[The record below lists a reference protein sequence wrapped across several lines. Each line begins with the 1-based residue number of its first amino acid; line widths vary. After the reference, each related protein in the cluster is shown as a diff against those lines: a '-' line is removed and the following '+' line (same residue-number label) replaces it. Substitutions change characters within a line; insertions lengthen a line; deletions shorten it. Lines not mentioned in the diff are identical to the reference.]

1 MVLRACAIMEG
12 AAARSF
18 SSVPYYEWL
27 KPLSSSPP
35 SPSSSSSTSSTLSTP
50 SIDRSAAGDDGHGRD
65 TTMMCLPLLGRLEGR
80 ATTPDRGQ
88 NPVKEEMMM
97 SNSISTTG
105 TTTGEVVA
113 GVDLNIGLPVIG
125 GYSSEEAPM
134 DEEDDEEEDFE
145 EEEDEK
151 TRKHECKE
159 EEAGD
164 QANST
169 EMGVEGSEPGYLRV
183 GGEEG
188 IKGFIGSR
196 GRRYW
201 IPTPA
206 QILVGPVQFICH
218 VCSKTFNRYNN
229 MQVHMWGHG
238 REYRKGPESLKGTQA
253 ATLALLKLP
262 CYCCAPGC
270 RNNVAHPR
278 ARPLKDFRTLQ
289 THYKRKHGDK
299 HFGCRR
305 CGKPFAV
312 KGDWRTH
319 EKNCGKRWFCAC
331 GSDFKHKRSLND
343 HVRSFGGGH
352 RPVAPDQAAAAAA
365 VAVPLLKHKER
376 IIHFD
381 QAMVVPW
388 NGAHAHA

>member
-1 MVLRACAIMEG
+1 MVLSAACAMES
-12 AAARSF
+12 AAGVGVQF
-18 SSVPYYEWL
+18 FEWL
-27 KPLSSSPP
+27 KPRSSSPPP
-35 SPSSSSSTSSTLSTP
+35 SPSSFSSTSSSTL
-50 SIDRSAAGDDGHGRD
+50 SIDRAVGDGGLG
-65 TTMMCLPLLGRLEGR
+65 TALCLPLLGRLEER
-80 ATTPDRGQ
+80 ATSPDHGRN
-88 NPVKEEMMM
+88 NPIKEEMS
-97 SNSISTTG
+97 SNITSAG
-105 TTTGEVVA
+105 TRGEEA
-113 GVDLNIGLPVIG
+113 GLDLNIGLPAID
-125 GYSSEEAPM
+125 GYTSEEATM
-134 DEEDDEEEDFE
+134 DEEDDEEEDTE
-145 EEEDEK
+145 EEEEK
-151 TRKHECKE
+151 PARQHEVCKA
-159 EEAGD
+159 EAGE
-164 QANST
+164 QVRVQ
-169 EMGVEGSEPGYLRV
+169 MMEGSDDCLLV
-183 GGEEG
+183 GGEENM
-188 IKGFIGSR
+188 IKGIFSIR

-201 IPTPA
+201 VPTPA

-229 MQVHMWGHG
+229 MQMHMWGHG

-289 THYKRKHGDK
+289 THYKRKHGAK

-352 RPVAPDQAAAAAA
+352 LPVAPADHQQAPAAA
-365 VAVPLLKHKER
+365 VPQPKQR
-376 IIHFD
+376 IIRFD
-381 QAMVVPW
+381 QAVPAW
-388 NGAHAHA
+388 SVTHA